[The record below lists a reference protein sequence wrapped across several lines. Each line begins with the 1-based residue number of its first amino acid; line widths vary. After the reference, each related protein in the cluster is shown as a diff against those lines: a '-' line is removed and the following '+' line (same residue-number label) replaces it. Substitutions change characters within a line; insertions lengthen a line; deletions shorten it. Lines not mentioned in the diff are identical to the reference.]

1 MKVPLSR
8 PEINRDDINAVVSVM
23 RSPYLSTGPRV
34 SQFECL
40 FARYIG
46 ARHAIAVSS
55 GTAGLH
61 LCVRSLNIGEGDE
74 VITTPFSFVA
84 SSNCLLFE
92 RSIPRFVDIL
102 PSTLCIDPEKV
113 ESAITSKTKAILAVD
128 VFGHPADWDALGHLA
143 RKYGLH
149 LIEDAC
155 ESLGSK
161 YKGKLCGTFGDC
173 AVFAFYPNK
182 QMTTGEGGMIVTK
195 REEIARISRS
205 LRNQGR
211 SEGDQWLVHERLGYN
226 YRLSDLSCAL
236 GISQLSRI
244 DEILKKR
251 SVVALYYN
259 EILSDFGEF
268 VSVPLVQKEAEI
280 SWFVYVVRLSDDF
293 SQADRDEVLRILR
306 AKGIGCSNYFPP
318 IHVQPFY
325 KTTFGYKPGDFPIA
339 EAIASRTIALPFF
352 SSLSRSNAEFVCGEL
367 REAIA
372 KLKANR
378 HE

>member
-1 MKVPLSR
+1 
-8 PEINRDDINAVVSVM
+8 
-23 RSPYLSTGPRV
+23 
-34 SQFECL
+34 
-40 FARYIG
+40 
-46 ARHAIAVSS
+46 
-55 GTAGLH
+55 
-61 LCVRSLNIGEGDE
+61 
-74 VITTPFSFVA
+74 
-84 SSNCLLFE
+84 LFE